1 MKSEKRLI
9 DANALINS
17 LKEWLSA
24 SDVVGDWDVYHTIED
39 CICEVNAQP
48 TIDAVEVVHGWWIP
62 LEYDGYADGCPV
74 WELWEC
80 SECREEH
87 KGDEDTLTP
96 YCPTCGAKMD
106 GERKEKDA

>member
-9 DANALINS
+9 DANKLIDS

-24 SDVVGDWDVYHTIED
+24 SNVIGDWDVYHTIED

-48 TIDAVEVVHGWWIP
+48 TIDAVEVVRCRDCKHFTEGMAVGMCKRIP
-62 LEYDGYADGCPV
+62 DKPIIPM
-74 WELWEC
+74 
-80 SECREEH
+80 
-87 KGDEDTLTP
+87 P
-96 YCPTCGAKMD
+96 YNAFCAF